1 MPSIYFF
8 RHGKDDD
15 TFRGGWSQR
24 GMIEEG
30 FRQARTLANYLAHH
44 RSEFVFSQL
53 ISSDLRRAAETAVE
67 ICGTLNI
74 PIELSPEWRE
84 TNNGVLA
91 GMPNEQALQM
101 YPGLFYNSLGM
112 DDQYPGG
119 ESPRENYER
128 IKIAFEKLSSV
139 VLTRQTASEV
149 GVVIHGGVIN
159 IVYHIVKG
167 LQWSNK
173 NPLLPAEVTSIHKLE
188 YVSKRW
194 IFTIENLREH
204 LRLTE

>member
-1 MPSIYFF
+1 M
-8 RHGKDDD
+8 
-15 TFRGGWSQR
+15 
-24 GMIEEG
+24 
-30 FRQARTLANYLAHH
+30 
-44 RSEFVFSQL
+44 
-53 ISSDLRRAAETAVE
+53 
-67 ICGTLNI
+67 NI

-139 VLTRQTASEV
+139 VLTR
-149 GVVIHGGVIN
+149 
-159 IVYHIVKG
+159 
-167 LQWSNK
+167 
-173 NPLLPAEVTSIHKLE
+173 
-188 YVSKRW
+188 
-194 IFTIENLREH
+194 
-204 LRLTE
+204 